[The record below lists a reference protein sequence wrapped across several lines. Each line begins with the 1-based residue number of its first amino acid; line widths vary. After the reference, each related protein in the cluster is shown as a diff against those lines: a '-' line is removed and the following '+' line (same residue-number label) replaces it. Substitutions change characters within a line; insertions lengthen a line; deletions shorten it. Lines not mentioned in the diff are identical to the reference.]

1 MSILHVDLKMPGGM
15 YVHPPSF
22 VTTTLVGYVPSK
34 ASSALKQIVINK
46 LKIWLLFKR
55 KEKKKMYKK
64 VFKNGWL
71 KKSKKTVNLKY

>member
-34 ASSALKQIVINK
+34 ASSALKQIAIKNQRKRGLSLKERQRKNK
-46 LKIWLLFKR
+46 
-55 KEKKKMYKK
+55 
-64 VFKNGWL
+64 
-71 KKSKKTVNLKY
+71 NLEIKQ